1 MPHEHVPL
9 AQTANGE
16 IVPKCH
22 ECGIRLTFGNSMV
35 YNEVYLCWKCYVAA
49 TGADSATKTHNT
61 ESPFWQQ

>member
-1 MPHEHVPL
+1 MPHEHVAL

-16 IVPKCH
+16 IGPKWH

-35 YNEVYLCWKCYVAA
+35 HNEVYLCWKCYVAA
-49 TGADSATKTHNT
+49 TGADSSTKTHDT